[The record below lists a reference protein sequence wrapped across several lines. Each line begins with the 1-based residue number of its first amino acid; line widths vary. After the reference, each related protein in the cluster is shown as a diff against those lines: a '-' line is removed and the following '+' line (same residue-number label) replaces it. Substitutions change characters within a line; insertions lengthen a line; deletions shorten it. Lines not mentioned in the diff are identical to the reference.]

1 MSLLTSQ
8 ADLKIRDKNDF
19 FINLVFSDT
28 MHIVQKIQLLSGEFS
43 PLGYRI
49 GRFFVRGVVN
59 GALISVLTTGKSH
72 QADLGFVR
80 SLSGLSAGDVI
91 KVLREHECHMST
103 INLTGDPAT
112 FELSSIGVSEIM
124 EADSTV
130 ITWGK
135 DDLSRRFTE
144 CLFGPDNKYLFIAE
158 TQSVVFNCD
167 NPRLFDRIRRCKS
180 AKELV
185 DVVYGREN

>member
-1 MSLLTSQ
+1 MP
-8 ADLKIRDKNDF
+8 
-19 FINLVFSDT
+19 FIAK
-28 MHIVQKIQLLSGEFS
+28 KIQLSNGEFS
-43 PLGYRI
+43 PLGNQN
-49 GRFFVRGVVN
+49 GRFFVRGIVN
-59 GALISVLTTGKSH
+59 GALISVLTTDKSH
-72 QADLGFVR
+72 QADLEFIQ
-80 SLSGLSAGDVI
+80 SLSGLSADDVI
-91 KVLREHECHMST
+91 KALREHECHMSK

-112 FELSSIGVSEIM
+112 FELSSIKVSEIM
-124 EADSTV
+124 EADNTV

-135 DDLSRRFTE
+135 DDLSRLFTE

-167 NPRLFDRIRRCKS
+167 SSRLFDRIRRCKS

>member
-1 MSLLTSQ
+1 MPY
-8 ADLKIRDKNDF
+8 
-19 FINLVFSDT
+19 
-28 MHIVQKIQLLSGEFS
+28 IVKKIQLSNGELR
-43 PLGYRI
+43 PLGDQI

-59 GALISVLTTGKSH
+59 DALISVLTTGKSH
-72 QADLGFVR
+72 QADLEFIQ

-91 KVLREHECHMST
+91 KVLREHECHMSK

-112 FELSSIGVSEIM
+112 FELSNIRVSEIM
-124 EADSTV
+124 KADSTV

-135 DDLSRRFTE
+135 NDLSRMFTE
-144 CLFGPDNKYLFIAE
+144 RLFGPDNKYLFIVE

-167 NPRLFDRIRRCKS
+167 DSRLFDRIRRCKS